1 MLSHLDII
9 SACDRHRRTDTDGQ
23 TDILR
28 QHSLQ
33 IGPKIKVIKMV
44 LFESMCKVSYSHSIA
59 TVSCVVSD
67 ISRY

>member
-9 SACDRHRRTDTDGQ
+9 SACDRHRRTGQ

-59 TVSCVVSD
+59 AVSCVVSD